1 MHDLSTIEKYST
13 LGIMTDVP
21 KQHIPDQEPLVLRFE
36 NAVVEVR
43 ENEVVKNSNQ
53 GKVVHGTEQNTG
65 LPVVIK
71 ISHPFT
77 VGKKEDP
84 APDDH
89 VHIQREIHI
98 MPQLRGVD
106 GVPQFIGAKHVIQGA
121 IERYF
126 LVETMID
133 GIDFEERRKKDPTR
147 RLTTEEAIDMIRQA
161 ATVLRVAHKKN
172 IMHRDLKLSNFMIHE
187 ESGKISIVDWG
198 TAKEVNEQ
206 HDGITGSTPEDSV
219 IGTVQFMSFEQI
231 TGKVMD
237 QRTDIYTLGA
247 VVALLRYGPSI
258 SQRYIVNDQ
267 GDVVERPKKQIAKAV
282 AARETLKYN
291 LMLPPDTDEEGRLQ
305 MVIKEMTH
313 PDRERRLQTM
323 DDVLRLLKE

>member
-1 MHDLSTIEKYST
+1 MSSVE
-13 LGIMTDVP
+13 
-21 KQHIPDQEPLVLRFE
+21 KQHISEDEPLVLHFE
-36 NAVVEVR
+36 NAIVEVR
-43 ENEVVKNSNQ
+43 EKEVVKNSNQ
-53 GKVVHGTEQNTG
+53 GKVVHGTEENTG

-77 VGKKEDP
+77 VGKQEKP

-89 VHIQREIHI
+89 VHIGREIHI
-98 MPQLRGVD
+98 MPQLKGVK
-106 GVPQFIGAKHVIQGA
+106 GVPQFIGAKHVVQGA
-121 IERYF
+121 VERYF

-133 GIDFEERRKKDPTR
+133 GIDFEERRKKDPAR
-147 RLTTEEAIDMIRQA
+147 RLSTDEAIDMLLQA
-161 ATVLRVAHKKN
+161 GTILSEAHARG

-198 TAKEVNEQ
+198 TAKEIDEK

-237 QRTDIYTLGA
+237 HRTDVYTLGA
-247 VVALLRYGPSI
+247 VVSLLRYGPAI
-258 SQRYIVNDQ
+258 SQRYIVNDE

-282 AARETLKYN
+282 ASRETLKYE
-291 LMLPPDTDEEGRLQ
+291 LMPPPETSEEGKLQ
-305 MVIKEMTH
+305 MVLKEMTH
-313 PDRERRLQTM
+313 PDRDRRLQTM
-323 DDVLRLLKE
+323 DDMLAMLNQ